1 MSIGESE
8 RVRELRARAGLAD
21 LSPGAV
27 RWLLLGC
34 AAVVAVTV
42 WRFWPAAPAPEVE
55 FVPDIAA
62 ARETA
67 TEAGPVADP
76 DVAPAT
82 LIVHVAGAVMR
93 PGVYELPLGSRV
105 ADALACAGGALDS
118 AAPDAVNLARVLTDG
133 ERIHIPTVEEA
144 AAGAGGA
151 AVGAEA
157 VSGAGVVGGVGA
169 GGVVN
174 INTATASEL
183 EQLPGVGPATA
194 QKIAEDREK
203 NGPFAV
209 PEDLMRVPGIGPK
222 KFEAMKDLVSC
233 G

>member
-1 MSIGESE
+1 MSIGDSE
-8 RVRELRARAGLAD
+8 RVRELLARAGLAD

-42 WRFWPAAPAPEVE
+42 WRFWPAAPVPEVE
-55 FVPDIAA
+55 FVPDTAA
-62 ARETA
+62 AGETVP
-67 TEAGPVADP
+67 EAGPAADI
-76 DVAPAT
+76 DAAPAT
-82 LIVHVAGAVMR
+82 VIVHVAGAVMR

-105 ADALACAGGALDS
+105 ADALASAGGALES
-118 AAPDAVNLARVLTDG
+118 AAPDAVNLARILADG

-157 VSGAGVVGGVGA
+157 ASGAGAVGGVGA

-194 QKIAEDREK
+194 QKIADDREK